1 MWDTPPRSC
10 PGGSYPFHGGEQEVE
25 GPSKKGTR
33 HRERPQEV
41 HSTSRRSPVKFYN
54 HPGSI
59 RVLAASCGDSYPEV
73 IFWVISCTNLLRG
86 CSKSKMTAYMNF
98 KGIILSRP
106 NNEDIF
112 SKEISGTGPLF
123 WRPPATKMIVLK
135 AQ

>member
-1 MWDTPPRSC
+1 MLVLAMWDTPPRSC

-73 IFWVISCTNLLRG
+73 IFWFISSTNLLRG
-86 CSKSKMTAYMNF
+86 CSKSKVTAYISADPF
-98 KGIILSRP
+98 EIGKYDVLIDVLS
-106 NNEDIF
+106 
-112 SKEISGTGPLF
+112 
-123 WRPPATKMIVLK
+123 
-135 AQ
+135 